1 MENDL
6 IVKEWKENGFVRIE
20 NLLDHN
26 DIKLVSDWYDAMLSD
41 LNLTRD
47 HRRDLLN
54 EGEKGKEKIT
64 QIMRPSLLD
73 DRFMDSDIIKKVEE
87 IAKIIIGEDAALDF
101 DMLINKVPH
110 SNAETPWH
118 QDMAYWPQL
127 EDKRAASFWIAIDD
141 AVVENGCMAYIPG
154 SHKLPMRLHVQK
166 IENAA
171 LSTNIEHHDV
181 IVNGEL
187 KSGSSIAHHGN
198 TMHFA
203 NGNVSDRNR
212 RAWILN
218 FRPQSM
224 IKKMRSL
231 GYDHLGKKKNK
242 S

>member
-47 HRRDLLN
+47 HRSDLTN

-101 DMLINKVPH
+101 DMLINKV
-110 SNAETPWH
+110 
-118 QDMAYWPQL
+118 L
-127 EDKRAASFWIAIDD
+127 
-141 AVVENGCMAYIPG
+141 
-154 SHKLPMRLHVQK
+154 L
-166 IENAA
+166 
-171 LSTNIEHHDV
+171 
-181 IVNGEL
+181 
-187 KSGSSIAHHGN
+187 
-198 TMHFA
+198 
-203 NGNVSDRNR
+203 
-212 RAWILN
+212 
-218 FRPQSM
+218 
-224 IKKMRSL
+224 
-231 GYDHLGKKKNK
+231 
-242 S
+242 

>member
-47 HRRDLLN
+47 HRSDLTN

-127 EDKRAASFWIAIDD
+127 EDKRAARF
-141 AVVENGCMAYIPG
+141 
-154 SHKLPMRLHVQK
+154 
-166 IENAA
+166 
-171 LSTNIEHHDV
+171 
-181 IVNGEL
+181 
-187 KSGSSIAHHGN
+187 
-198 TMHFA
+198 
-203 NGNVSDRNR
+203 
-212 RAWILN
+212 
-218 FRPQSM
+218 
-224 IKKMRSL
+224 
-231 GYDHLGKKKNK
+231 
-242 S
+242 